1 MGQLHQMQ
9 ESVARHYNNSG
20 FDYESMRLSQYSP
33 IEFAITTRYLNR
45 WIPDGAAIA
54 DIGVGV
60 GHYAELL
67 ARRGCSIYLVDISQ
81 RLLEA
86 AYARLKELKLHE
98 RVIGV
103 HQASATELDCLETGR
118 LDAVLLLGP
127 LYHLCLVEQRQRAVK
142 EASRVLKQDGL
153 LFAAGINRLAYFREL
168 FRATPQLVLS
178 RQDFHQQ
185 LLQDGNIDPLHAPP
199 LGYGHLT
206 TYEEFRQLF
215 ADQFCEVTLTG
226 VESFASPWSDS
237 INNLASTEVEA
248 WLDLVEAT
256 GNTPEG
262 LGLTDHFLYIGR
274 KKATTLGDTST
285 GVN

>member
-1 MGQLHQMQ
+1 MGQLHEVQ

-20 FDYESMRLSQYSP
+20 FEYESVRLSQYSP
-33 IEFAITTRYLNR
+33 IEFAITTRYLYR
-45 WIPDGAAIA
+45 WIPNGATIA
-54 DIGVGV
+54 DVGVGV

-81 RLLEA
+81 RLLES

-98 RVIGV
+98 RVVGV
-103 HQASATELDCLETGR
+103 HLASATELDCLETGV

-127 LYHLCLVEQRQRAVK
+127 LYHLCSIEERQQVVK

-178 RQDFHQQ
+178 RKDFHKQ
-185 LLQDGNIDPLHAPP
+185 LLQDGNVDPRHAPP

-206 TYEEFRQLF
+206 TCEEFRQLF
-215 ADQFCEVTLTG
+215 AAEFHELTLTG
-226 VESFASPWSDS
+226 VESFASPWPDS
-237 INNLASTEVEA
+237 VTNLAPTEVEA
-248 WLDLVEAT
+248 WLDLVEET
-256 GNTPEG
+256 GKTPEG
-262 LGLTDHFLYIGR
+262 LGMTDHFLYIGSR
-274 KKATTLGDTST
+274 KATTSGSTST
-285 GVN
+285 RGD

>member
-9 ESVARHYNNSG
+9 ESVARHYNNSV
-20 FDYESMRLSQYSP
+20 FDYESVRLSQYSP

-45 WIPDGAAIA
+45 WISDGATIG

-127 LYHLCLVEQRQRAVK
+127 LYHLCSVEERQSAVK

-168 FRATPQLVLS
+168 FRATPQLALS
-178 RQDFHQQ
+178 RRDFHEQ
-185 LLQDGNIDPLHAPP
+185 LLQDGNVDPLHAPP
-199 LGYGHLT
+199 LGYAHLT
-206 TYEEFRQLF
+206 TYEELRQLF
-215 ADQFCEVTLTG
+215 KAEFNEVTLTG
-226 VESFASPWSDS
+226 VESFASP
-237 INNLASTEVEA
+237 
-248 WLDLVEAT
+248 
-256 GNTPEG
+256 
-262 LGLTDHFLYIGR
+262 
-274 KKATTLGDTST
+274 
-285 GVN
+285 

>member
-9 ESVARHYNNSG
+9 ESVARHYNNSV
-20 FDYESMRLSQYSP
+20 FDYESVRLPQYSP

-45 WIPDGAAIA
+45 WISDGATIG

-127 LYHLCLVEQRQRAVK
+127 LYHLCSVEERQSAVK

-168 FRATPQLVLS
+168 FRATPQLALS
-178 RQDFHQQ
+178 RRDFHEQ
-185 LLQDGNIDPLHAPP
+185 LLQDGNVDPLHAPP
-199 LGYGHLT
+199 LGYAHLT
-206 TYEEFRQLF
+206 TYEELRQLF
-215 ADQFCEVTLTG
+215 KAEFNEVTLTG
-226 VESFASPWSDS
+226 VESFASSWPDS
-237 INNLASTEVEA
+237 INNLAPTEVEA

-262 LGLTDHFLYIGR
+262 LGMTDHFLYIGR
-274 KKATTLGDTST
+274 KKAA

>member
-1 MGQLHQMQ
+1 MDEFHELP

-20 FDYESMRLSQYSP
+20 FDFESVRLSQYSP

-45 WIPDGAAIA
+45 WIPDGATIA

-81 RLLEA
+81 RLLETT
-86 AYARLKELKLHE
+86 YSRLKKLKLHKQ
-98 RVIGV
+98 VLGV
-103 HQASATELDCLETGR
+103 NLASATELNCLETER
-118 LDAVLLLGP
+118 LNAVLLLGP
-127 LYHLCLVEQRQRAVK
+127 LYHLCLIEQRRRAVK
-142 EASRVLKQDGL
+142 EASRVLKPDGL
-153 LFAAGINRLAYFREL
+153 LFAAGINRLVYFREV
-168 FRATPQLVLS
+168 FSATPQLVLS

-206 TYEEFRQLF
+206 TCEEFRQLF

-237 INNLASTEVEA
+237 VNNLAPTEVEA
-248 WLDLVEAT
+248 WLNLVEAT

-262 LGLTDHFLYIGR
+262 LGMTDHFLYIGR
-274 KKATTLGDTST
+274 RKANTSGGTST
-285 GVN
+285 KGK

>member
-9 ESVARHYNNSG
+9 ESVARHYNNSV
-20 FDYESMRLSQYSP
+20 FDYESVRLSQYSP

-45 WIPDGAAIA
+45 WIPDGATVA

-86 AYARLKELKLHE
+86 AYARLKELKLHQ

-103 HQASATELDCLETGR
+103 YQASATELDCLETGR

-127 LYHLCLVEQRQRAVK
+127 LYHLCSVEERQRAVK

-168 FRATPQLVLS
+168 LRATPQLALS
-178 RQDFHQQ
+178 RRDFHKQ
-185 LLQDGNIDPLHAPP
+185 LLQDGNVDPLHAPP
-199 LGYGHLT
+199 LGYAHLT
-206 TYEEFRQLF
+206 TYEELRQLF
-215 ADQFCEVTLTG
+215 KAEFNEVTLTG
-226 VESFASPWSDS
+226 VESFASPWPDS
-237 INNLASTEVEA
+237 INNLALTEMEA

-262 LGLTDHFLYIGR
+262 LGMTDHFLYIGR
-274 KKATTLGDTST
+274 KKAT